1 MFDVI
6 IDDIAA
12 SKRGMRGV
20 AAVFLLIV
28 FALIGVAMTSLEGEP
43 QKITL
48 LLAGLVALPGF
59 IFLVNAVTPVA
70 AHPLV
75 KALRADPRAIRS
87 IDATAV
93 LRNNA
98 HVAWRLAYKR
108 EDGSKIWTSQLG
120 RESSMRWVAA
130 IRAANPGVDAP
141 DLSADLSRRYD
152 KAARS

>member
-6 IDDIAA
+6 TEDIAA
-12 SKRGMRGV
+12 SKRGSRVV
-20 AAVFLLIV
+20 AAVFLLVV
-28 FALIGVAMTSLEGEP
+28 FALIGVAMTALEGEP

-48 LLAGLVALPGF
+48 LLAGLLGLPGF

-93 LRNNA
+93 RRNNA

-108 EDGSKIWTSQLG
+108 EDGSTIWTSQLA
-120 RESSMRWVAA
+120 REPSMRWVAA
-130 IRAANPGVDAP
+130 IRAAIPDVDAP
-141 DLSADLSRRYD
+141 DISADLSRHAGAQR
-152 KAARS
+152 